1 MADYEFVS
9 SLGVVVPDTATLR
22 EKVVSE
28 WQEAFGADLV
38 TDPETPQGV
47 MITAEV
53 EARDAVAR
61 NNAELANQINPDIA
75 GGIFL
80 DAIWALTRGSRR
92 AATRSLISGAILGGA
107 SGTIVPAGSLAAV
120 DGTGDLFRT
129 TGTVVIG
136 AGGTVTASLESV
148 DTGPIAA
155 GINQLVN
162 VATAVLGWETITNP
176 SAAVLGT
183 NEESDISARRR
194 RRNTLALQGVA
205 LPEAIISRVYDVEDV
220 RSVVFREN
228 VTSSP
233 QVIDGV
239 NMIPHSIF
247 VGVSGG
253 DDDAIALALLSTKS
267 LGAGWN
273 GNTTVDVVEPAS
285 GVTYSVQ
292 FDRPVAVPV
301 YVKVSARFNGVDGA
315 TIIPSAITAY
325 ANGELDGED
334 GFVIGADIT
343 TFELAGAIN
352 QIEPRITVALI
363 ELSTDGVT
371 FSGAAVPI
379 SIEQIATLATIQVIP
394 V

>member
-1 MADYEFVS
+1 MADYEFIS
-9 SLGVVVPDTATLR
+9 SLGIVVPDTATLR
-22 EKVVSE
+22 DQVVSE
-28 WQEAFGADLV
+28 WQEAFGSDLV

-61 NNAELANQINPDIA
+61 NNAELANQINPDVA

-80 DAIWALTRGSRR
+80 DAIWALTRGSRSS
-92 AATRSLISGAILGGA
+92 ATRSLISGAILGGQ
-107 SGTIVPAGSLAAV
+107 SGTIVPAGSLASV

-129 TGTVVIG
+129 TGAVVIG
-136 AGGTVTASLESV
+136 SGGTVTASLESV
-148 DTGPIAA
+148 ETGPISA

-205 LPEAIISRVYDVEDV
+205 LPEAIVSRVYDVADV

-228 VTSSP
+228 ITSSP
-233 QVIDGV
+233 ATIDGV
-239 NMIPHSIF
+239 LIGAHSIY
-247 VGVSGG
+247 VAVYGGV
-253 DDDAIALALLSTKS
+253 DEEIAQALLETKS
-267 LGAGWN
+267 LGAGWT
-273 GNTTVDVVEPAS
+273 GNTTVDITEPYS
-285 GVTYSVQ
+285 GQVYSIDFQRPDPVSVFVRVT
-292 FDRPVAVPV
+292 
-301 YVKVSARFNGVDGA
+301 ARYNGVDAA
-315 TIIPSAITAY
+315 TIIPDAIESY
-325 ANGELDGED
+325 ANGDLEGED

-352 QIEPRITVALI
+352 QVEPRITVTLI

-371 FSGAAVPI
+371 FSGTAIPI
-379 SIEQIATLATIQVIP
+379 SIEEIAILATVQVFP

>member
-1 MADYEFVS
+1 MADYNFIT
-9 SLGVVVPDTATLR
+9 SLGVVQPDTATLR
-22 EKVVSE
+22 DQVVSE
-28 WQEAFGADLV
+28 WREAFGADLV

-47 MITAEV
+47 MITAET

-75 GGIFL
+75 EGVFL

-92 AATRSLISGAILGGA
+92 GATRSLITGAVLGGA
-107 SGTIVPAGSLAAV
+107 SGTIVPAGSLASV
-120 DGTGDLFRT
+120 DGTNDLFQT
-129 TGTVVIG
+129 TGDVTIG
-136 AGGTVTASLESV
+136 VGGTVTANLESV
-148 DTGPIAA
+148 ETGPIPCPI
-155 GINQLVN
+155 GQLVN

-176 SAAVLGT
+176 SAAVLGR

-205 LPEAIISRVYDVEDV
+205 LPEAIISRVYDVDEV

-233 QVIDGV
+233 QIIDGV

-253 DDDAIALALLSTKS
+253 DDDAIAYALLSTKS

-285 GVTYSVQ
+285 GTTYSVQ
-292 FDRPVAVPV
+292 FDRPVAVNV
-301 YVKVSARFNGVDGA
+301 YVKVTARYNGIDAA
-315 TIIPSAITAY
+315 TVVPDAIHKY
-325 ANGELDGED
+325 ADGELDNED
-334 GFVIGADIT
+334 GFVIGADVNP
-343 TFELAGAIN
+343 FEIAGAIN
-352 QIEPRITVALI
+352 QVEPRIFVTNV

-371 FSGAAVPI
+371 FAPTAVPI
-379 SIEQIATLATIQVIP
+379 SIQQIATLATIQVIP